1 MNILKIK
8 DKYESKLFINYIIKK
23 IHKLSYENDFSKY
36 FIKDK
41 LSEESLLTFKKFS
54 KSFPIKKVNYHKF
67 T

>member
-41 LSEESLLTFKKFS
+41 LSKESLLTLKKFS
-54 KSFPIKKVNYHKF
+54 KSFPIKMVNYHKF